1 MENNFDFLDSY
12 NATQD
17 IPDPRDITT
26 DDLELLGA
34 SQIPDFV
41 HHKNTPILS
50 QGAIGACTIF

>member
-41 HHKNTPILS
+41 HYKNTPILS
-50 QGAIGACTIF
+50 QGQIGACTIF